1 MPQQAFRHAPPLGRG
16 MLDCPRLRAYSVR
29 FMLYMPAGYDAD
41 LQVAAAVPE
50 LDLIVGGHSHTFL
63 ANSGSVPVVDTSTNA
78 TDTPVGPYP
87 TYVNVTTSQST
98 QK

>member
-1 MPQQAFRHAPPLGRG
+1 LF
-16 MLDCPRLRAYSVR
+16 
-29 FMLYMPAGYDAD
+29 AGYDSD

-63 ANSGSVPVVDTSTNA
+63 ANSGSVPIVDTSTNA
-78 TDTPVGPYP
+78 ADAPVGPYP
-87 TYVNVTTSQST
+87 TYVNAVTAQNM